1 MLNELNLARLKQLMI
16 RGVHEKNERIA
27 SVDNDVADDLSRGE
41 IAEALRQPQECG
53 MRCVELQVPQRY
65 RELPS
70 F

>member
-1 MLNELNLARLKQLMI
+1 MHASFEVIGGSLAGQ
-16 RGVHEKNERIA
+16 NERIA

-70 F
+70 L